1 MCGVFVTLI
10 QLVLNRGAIT
20 ACTRRSNKQLFV
32 LTTMDSQ
39 TRDSSEYSMTVINGQ
54 IY

>member
-20 ACTRRSNKQLFV
+20 ACTRRSYKQLFI

-39 TRDSSEYSMTVINGQ
+39 TRDSSEYSMAMSKWQ